1 MAFWSL
7 PPAVKDHAG
16 ILTPGIDWFRP
27 SFYGR
32 PIHHGCGEQIF
43 GVDEQDSGR
52 GQSDQDVLGPDAMM
66 PSGGE
71 GRMLKLLQLRSANL
85 PRPSKGWGLSRRPAR
100 HLPRVLPSRSQARE
114 VPTATPRFRAIQI

>member
-52 GQSDQDVLGPDAMM
+52 GQSDQDVLGPDAMI
-66 PSGGE
+66 PSGE

-100 HLPRVLPSRSQARE
+100 HLLRVLPFRSQARE
-114 VPTATPRFRAIQI
+114 VPTATPRFRAIQV